1 MESEDST
8 LNAKQRYTGK
18 VIKWIE
24 DRGFGF
30 AILDNQKVFLHVSKF
45 NGHIFGNPVNVRVG
59 SIIEAIIVK
68 AVKGKQAF
76 HIDVIKY

>member
-1 MESEDST
+1 MQSHELVSNE
-8 LNAKQRYTGK
+8 KQRHMGRVT
-18 VIKWIE
+18 KWFE

-45 NGHIFGNPVNVRVG
+45 NGHTFGHPVNVRVG
-59 SIIEAIIVK
+59 SKIEATIVK

-76 HIDVIKY
+76 YVDTVEY